1 MKNIGL
7 KTVLFTL
14 LFFGFTYLLLVFTNR
29 AGNIPYLFAGFILLG
44 LGIYLYL
51 KSIKLVQPSHQLVH
65 PSTLQLVQSSRLN
78 HPVNNNTVPVLD
90 DKKVFY
96 SNLLAVLSG
105 ISLWGFFGE
114 FLENTDLFI
123 KDATIEIAHWNF
135 LPILVLIIFLFLNL
149 KKYLPVPVQFSL
161 SSFLL
166 IWSMHYIMIF
176 QYEVLSRTHFTTY
189 IMCGVFGILT
199 GLSIYKARKSKQIN
213 SIMFW
218 SYFGLLTAWS
228 VLEYIW
234 GWKLIPGPYAI

>member
-7 KTVLFTL
+7 RTVIFTL
-14 LFFGFTYLLLVFTNR
+14 LFFGFTYMLLVFTNR
-29 AGNIPYLFAGFILLG
+29 AGNIPYLFAGLLLF
-44 LGIYLYL
+44 LGIILFL
-51 KSIKLVQPSHQLVH
+51 KSI
-65 PSTLQLVQSSRLN
+65 QLVQSSRLN
-78 HPVNNNTVPVLD
+78 HSDPGNTVPVLD

-96 SNLLAVLSG
+96 SNLLAIISG

-114 FLENTDLFI
+114 FLENADLFI

-135 LPILVLIIFLFLNL
+135 LPVLVLMIFLFLNL
-149 KKYLPVPVQFSL
+149 RKYLPIPVQFSL

-189 IMCGVFGILT
+189 LMCGIFVILT

-218 SYFGLLTAWS
+218 SYFELLCAWS

-234 GWKLIPGPYAI
+234 GWRLIPGPYLI